1 MGRNL
6 HKAVGGRTD
15 VRAGGAVETMALEEA
30 IQLTEVK
37 HKHGGRLQPHPSLP
51 VAGDDPFLS
60 LFFSWIRGDLIGYTP
75 ARRGIWFGW
84 RLESRKGG
92 RRADGTGRLY
102 DALSLSA
109 VLPDWT

>member
-60 LFFSWIRGDLIGYTP
+60 LLLVDSRRSNRLHAGTPRDLVWLEARVEERGKT
-75 ARRGIWFGW
+75 
-84 RLESRKGG
+84 SG
-92 RRADGTGRLY
+92 RDGTIIRCSF
-102 DALSLSA
+102 SLRGA
-109 VLPDWT
+109 A